1 MNYER
6 PELLEKLA
14 GAYVLGTMAA
24 RARPRFVRLLAE
36 STRAQ
41 RAVAQ
46 WNNELSP
53 LYATVPPLQP
63 PADLWQAISAKTMPG
78 AARSAAALEAAR
90 SQTQTQTQTK
100 TQASGGWW
108 RKLAPLFD
116 GWGRTAIAFGLGIV
130 LTTGFVT
137 QNAYMFGLH
146 HMDASLPAS
155 YVGILMD
162 DQGEAVLTAGSH
174 RRGETIKLKL
184 LKPLAIPSG
193 KVARLWG
200 LSKDG
205 APVAITNVPAEGS
218 VLVPLDAPAEDIFAK
233 ISRLGVTFET
243 DPAAKAPAMPY
254 VLMGHC
260 VKFW

>member
-24 RARPRFVRLLAE
+24 RARPRFARLLAE
-36 STRAQ
+36 SPRAQ

-46 WNNELSP
+46 WNNELAP
-53 LYATVPPLQP
+53 LYGTVPPLQP
-63 PADLWQAISAKTMPG
+63 PTDLWQAISDKTRPG
-78 AARSAAALEAAR
+78 GARSAIDVADAAKR
-90 SQTQTQTQTK
+90 
-100 TQASGGWW
+100 GWW
-108 RKLAPLFD
+108 RGLAPLFN
-116 GWGRTAIAFGLGIV
+116 GWGRSAVAFGLGIV

-137 QNAYMFGLH
+137 QNAHMFGLH
-146 HMDASLPAS
+146 HMDSSLPAS
-155 YVGILMD
+155 YIGILSN

-174 RRGETIKLKL
+174 RRGETIKIKL

-193 KVARLWG
+193 DVARLWA
-200 LSKDG
+200 LSKDA

-218 VLVPLDAPAEDIFAK
+218 VMVELGAPAEDIFAK
-233 ISRLGVTFET
+233 VSRLGVTFES
-243 DPAAKAPAMPY
+243 DPDAKAPRMPY
-254 VLMGHC
+254 VLMGYC